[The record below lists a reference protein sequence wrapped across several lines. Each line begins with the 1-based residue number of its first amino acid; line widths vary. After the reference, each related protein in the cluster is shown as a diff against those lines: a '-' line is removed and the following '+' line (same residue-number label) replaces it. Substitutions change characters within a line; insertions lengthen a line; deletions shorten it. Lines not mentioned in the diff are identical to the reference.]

1 MVYEISRLIVR
12 LALRAL
18 YGFRVDGGD
27 REPPAGPLLIV
38 SNHVS
43 DLDPLVVGAALRRHV
58 RFMAKVELF
67 RPPLLRWWLRACG
80 AFPVRRGE
88 VDRQAF
94 RTARTI
100 LDQGGA
106 LVMFPEGTR
115 ASSLLDIRPAEPGAA
130 LLALRTGAVILPV
143 AVIGTDRVLP
153 KGAHRPARGTI
164 RIRIGDPIRINGA
177 VGDIGRGRPERERVD
192 SVGRHFMDEIAQMLK
207 GADSSGMESP
217 GRHVEH

>member
-1 MVYEISRLIVR
+1 VVYEISKWIVR

-18 YGFRVDGGD
+18 CGFRVDGGD
-27 REPPAGPLLIV
+27 REPPSGPLVIV

-43 DLDPLVVGAALRRHV
+43 DLDPLVVGVALRRRVH
-58 RFMAKVELF
+58 FMAKVELF
-67 RPPLLRWWLRACG
+67 RPPLLRWWIRACG

-100 LDQGGA
+100 LEHGEA

-115 ASSLLDIRPAEPGAA
+115 ASSLDDLRPPEPGAA
-130 LLALRTGAVILPV
+130 LLAVRTGAAILPV

-153 KGAHRPARGTI
+153 RGARRPARGTI
-164 RIRIGDPIRINGA
+164 RVRIGDAIHINGA
-177 VGDIGRGRPERERVD
+177 ASRIAAGRVERERVE
-192 SVGRHFMDEIAQMLK
+192 SVGRRFMGEIGRMLK
-207 GADSSGMESP
+207 GADTT
-217 GRHVEH
+217 

>member
-1 MVYEISRLIVR
+1 
-12 LALRAL
+12 
-18 YGFRVDGGD
+18 
-27 REPPAGPLLIV
+27 
-38 SNHVS
+38 
-43 DLDPLVVGAALRRHV
+43 
-58 RFMAKVELF
+58 MAKIELF
-67 RPPLLRWWLRACG
+67 RPPLLRWWVRACG

-100 LDQGGA
+100 LDRGGA

-153 KGAHRPARGTI
+153 KGARRPGRGTI
-164 RIRIGDPIRINGA
+164 RVRIGEPMRVNGA
-177 VGDIGRGRPERERVD
+177 ARRVAAGRADREQAD
-192 SVGRHFMDEIAQMLK
+192 SVGRRFMDEIARMLK
-207 GADSSGMESP
+207 DADPVGMESP
-217 GRHVEH
+217 GRHVER

>member
-1 MVYEISRLIVR
+1 MVFEISRLIVR

-18 YGFRVDGGD
+18 CGFRVDGGE

-43 DLDPLVVGAALRRHV
+43 ELDPLVVGSALRRRVH
-58 RFMAKVELF
+58 FMAKVELF
-67 RPPLLRWWLRACG
+67 RPPLLRWWIRACG
-80 AFPVRRGE
+80 GFPVRRGE

-115 ASSLLDIRPAEPGAA
+115 GSSLHDIRPAEPGAA
-130 LLALRTGAVILPV
+130 LLAVRTGAVILPV

-153 KGAHRPARGTI
+153 KGAHRLARGTI
-164 RIRIGDPIRINGA
+164 RVRIGDPIRINGA
-177 VGDIGRGRPERERVD
+177 ARGVAAGRADRERVD
-192 SVGRHFMDEIAQMLK
+192 SVGRHFMGEIARMLK
-207 GADSSGMESP
+207 GAGAP
-217 GRHVEH
+217 